1 MSLNGQSDT
10 LSQNQNLIQRDPSV
24 EILPCAES
32 LQQSSTP
39 TATGDVAEGNHS
51 KESSDSDSV
60 TIGSCSDS
68 GSHSESGTGS
78 VIPWWN
84 SESPISFSKKT
95 LSENP
100 KDQISM
106 GKSYPRVSDPNKPLN
121 ENQVLVLFYFIL

>member
-1 MSLNGQSDT
+1 MVIPTHEDSGMSLNGQSDT

-51 KESSDSDSV
+51 KDSDSV
-60 TIGSCSDS
+60 RIGSCSDS

-78 VIPWWN
+78 VISLVEFGIPYLIF
-84 SESPISFSKKT
+84 E
-95 LSENP
+95 ENL
-100 KDQISM
+100 I
-106 GKSYPRVSDPNKPLN
+106 
-121 ENQVLVLFYFIL
+121 

>member
-1 MSLNGQSDT
+1 MVTPTHEDSGMSLNGQSDT

-78 VIPWWN
+78 VISLVEFGIPYLIF
-84 SESPISFSKKT
+84 E
-95 LSENP
+95 ENL
-100 KDQISM
+100 I
-106 GKSYPRVSDPNKPLN
+106 
-121 ENQVLVLFYFIL
+121 